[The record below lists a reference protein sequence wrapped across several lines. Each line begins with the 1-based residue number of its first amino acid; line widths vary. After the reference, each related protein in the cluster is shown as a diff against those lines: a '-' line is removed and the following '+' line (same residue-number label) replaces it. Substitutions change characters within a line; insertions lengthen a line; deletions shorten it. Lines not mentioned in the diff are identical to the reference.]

1 MASHN
6 STTTEAEASEWRASI
21 FKNPMTGDGNQGYKS
36 VSPES
41 GTQASSPSYYAPVT
55 LPDNMTF
62 GFYAD
67 GYFDRRP
74 IEQNLI
80 NGDLIQYGVTI
91 KSANAAYW
99 GCIFFNGVKSLFFHS
114 AGRRNYGVGG
124 ANEAGVLEHPSA
136 GFYMTASAA
145 DIPEPEGAD
154 YVDWSSVW
162 NIELSYEGTAPVST
176 SFKNGLSLRCVRN
189 K

>member
-80 NGDLIQYGVTI
+80 NGDLIHY
-91 KSANAAYW
+91 
-99 GCIFFNGVKSLFFHS
+99 
-114 AGRRNYGVGG
+114 
-124 ANEAGVLEHPSA
+124 
-136 GFYMTASAA
+136 
-145 DIPEPEGAD
+145 D
-154 YVDWSSVW
+154 
-162 NIELSYEGTAPVST
+162 
-176 SFKNGLSLRCVRN
+176 
-189 K
+189 